1 MRRKEYSRCYFCWY
15 KLKFTGCWSESC
27 DGTGASSRG
36 HSNCHHAPQKGLWD
50 AALLQALFWGAGRLQ
65 GIEAGTVFF
74 PGWTFRWWKEPN
86 SSPIYSGTT
95 GLLVL
100 VGRELLNCSVV
111 SFIFL
116 SWRVCLEADGVS
128 SLWGD
133 TEPLAEGPCKM
144 CNLHHRRWPWK
155 MVYVQ
160 TQWGVSS
167 ATAYE
172 E

>member
-1 MRRKEYSRCYFCWY
+1 MLLLLIQTEVHRLLIRELWWDWSKQSRAQQLSSCSTERP
-15 KLKFTGCWSESC
+15 LGCC
-27 DGTGASSRG
+27 P
-36 HSNCHHAPQKGLWD
+36 APGSV
-50 AALLQALFWGAGRLQ
+50 WGAGRLQ

-74 PGWTFRWWKEPN
+74 LGWTFRWWKEPN

-133 TEPLAEGPCKM
+133 AEPLAEGLCKM

-155 MVYVQ
+155 MVYIQ

-167 ATAYE
+167 ATAYGE
-172 E
+172 